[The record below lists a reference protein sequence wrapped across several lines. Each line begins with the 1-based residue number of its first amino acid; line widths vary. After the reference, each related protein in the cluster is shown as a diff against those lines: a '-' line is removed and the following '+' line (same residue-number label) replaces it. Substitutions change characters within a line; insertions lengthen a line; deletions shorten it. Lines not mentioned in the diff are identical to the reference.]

1 MPNLADLSAKDIST
15 FLKAYYAAE
24 LGIAAVSEVTLAT
37 SGWGAF
43 LAPVVKFQR
52 LNAAVQTVGWA
63 ALIAYLDT
71 LESPASAPESSV

>member
-1 MPNLADLSAKDIST
+1 MDNISIKDINQ

-24 LGIAAVSEVTLAT
+24 IGVAAISEIGLAT
-37 SGWGAF
+37 SGWGLF

-71 LESPASAPESSV
+71 LEPTSEAPQA

>member
-1 MPNLADLSAKDIST
+1 MPNLGDLSAKDISA
-15 FLKAYYAAE
+15 FLKTYYAAE
-24 LGIAAVSEVTLAT
+24 LGIAAVSEISLAT

-71 LESPASAPESSV
+71 LESPAPAQETTV